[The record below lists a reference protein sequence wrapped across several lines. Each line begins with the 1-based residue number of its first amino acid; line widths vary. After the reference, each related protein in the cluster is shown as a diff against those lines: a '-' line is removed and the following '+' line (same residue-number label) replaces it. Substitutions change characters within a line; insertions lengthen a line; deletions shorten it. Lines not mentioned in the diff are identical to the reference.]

1 MKATAYIFSLCCALP
16 AAMGLVAPRNGFAVH
31 VPSWQFQVT
40 PGGETVVLN
49 GTIEEARAQLL
60 KLNPNWDSDFPRK
73 NTTELKKREA
83 DFPPNAKFNCDS
95 KRGFGGAGVLQG
107 IVNDLDYSRDIPL
120 LPWGPG
126 TCAQVACRWDT
137 AVWWCNDNF
146 RLFALDSYSR
156 IANGVSFIYSHCYV
170 PSKDATVA
178 GQVFHR
184 ENWNV
189 IKLDLPPQD
198 SRTGPSLQRPQVTR
212 THVIVCTKIADDCD
226 IPALNYQPRAS
237 RSFIM
242 TTETPVPFFVPGK
255 SAIITGAG
263 SGINLAFAA
272 LLLNR
277 GCNVVF
283 ADLSLRPEAEV
294 LISQY
299 GGRERSPRAVFVRAD
314 VTLWA
319 DLRRMFEVAVSE
331 FGSFDIV
338 CPGAGVF
345 EPSWSNFWH
354 PPGSPE
360 SKDSIEGNSYALLDI
375 NVTHPIR
382 TTQLALQLWLHPPQS
397 GSMAYPSPERVSVQ
411 NPKRVILISSIAAQL
426 PAFLAPLY
434 GASKYAISGF
444 TRCLAPLEPK
454 LGVRVNAVAPGLVRT
469 PLWTDNP
476 EKLAYIDEEKDGWV
490 TPEEV
495 ARAMLDCVEKDSL
508 VGGTVLE
515 VGKNTTRPVL
525 VFNDPGPNMT
535 PGAGIIASNV
545 AQAVDVVWDRLADD
559 SIWAAL

>member
-1 MKATAYIFSLCCALP
+1 M
-16 AAMGLVAPRNGFAVH
+16 
-31 VPSWQFQVT
+31 
-40 PGGETVVLN
+40 
-49 GTIEEARAQLL
+49 
-60 KLNPNWDSDFPRK
+60 
-73 NTTELKKREA
+73 
-83 DFPPNAKFNCDS
+83 
-95 KRGFGGAGVLQG
+95 
-107 IVNDLDYSRDIPL
+107 
-120 LPWGPG
+120 
-126 TCAQVACRWDT
+126 
-137 AVWWCNDNF
+137 
-146 RLFALDSYSR
+146 
-156 IANGVSFIYSHCYV
+156 
-170 PSKDATVA
+170 
-178 GQVFHR
+178 
-184 ENWNV
+184 
-189 IKLDLPPQD
+189 
-198 SRTGPSLQRPQVTR
+198 
-212 THVIVCTKIADDCD
+212 
-226 IPALNYQPRAS
+226 
-237 RSFIM
+237 
-242 TTETPVPFFVPGK
+242 
-255 SAIITGAG
+255 
-263 SGINLAFAA
+263 
-272 LLLNR
+272 
-277 GCNVVF
+277 
-283 ADLSLRPEAEV
+283 
-294 LISQY
+294 
-299 GGRERSPRAVFVRAD
+299 FVRAD

-545 AQAVDVVWDRLADD
+545 AQAVDVVWDRLADN